1 MFLPQFFEAVLTT
14 LQPNPVRQGIVLP
27 QLLMLLSVAERTIL
41 PKRNFVLM
49 PYELKRGPPIV
60 AQEDVSKQPTTYI
73 RRAKK

>member
-1 MFLPQFFEAVLTT
+1 
-14 LQPNPVRQGIVLP
+14 
-27 QLLMLLSVAERTIL
+27 MLLSVAERTIL